1 MQRLLGRKV
10 SDYGFAEFSSILSYF
25 ASKVGT
31 QIVHIDPWFAS
42 SQLCSVC
49 GFKFE
54 GMKELKVRQWTC
66 PHCGAVH
73 DRDVN
78 AARNILA
85 EALRITERA
94 TTGGTIVR
102 QGEPELDRR
111 KSASGV

>member
-1 MQRLLGRKV
+1 MFKTM
-10 SDYGFAEFSSILSYF
+10 E
-25 ASKVGT
+25 
-31 QIVHIDPWFAS
+31 DPLYHFNHENLHVDQWFAS

-54 GMKELKVRQWTC
+54 GTKDLIVRQWIC
-66 PHCGAVH
+66 PHCGVVP

-85 EALRITERA
+85 EALRIA
-94 TTGGTIVR
+94 DKVVTGGTIAR

>member
-1 MQRLLGRKV
+1 M
-10 SDYGFAEFSSILSYF
+10 
-25 ASKVGT
+25 GT
-31 QIVHIDPWFAS
+31 HVVHVDQWFAS

-54 GMKELKVRQWTC
+54 GTKDLEVRQWTC

-85 EALRITERA
+85 EALRIADRVV
-94 TTGGTIVR
+94 TGGTIAR